1 MPTKVKI
8 SERGSLT
15 LPKSLRQALGL
26 KGESVLVVEPVPD
39 GILLKAEKTFRV
51 EIYSDDR
58 IAEFEKNNN
67 EAIHAF
73 FPDRRR

>member
-1 MPTKVKI
+1 MKVKI

-39 GILLKAEKTFRV
+39 GILLKAEKTFPV
-51 EIYSDDR
+51 ETYSDDR
-58 IAEFEKNNN
+58 IAEFERNNN
-67 EAIHAF
+67 EAIQAF